1 MAHIQLLKRL
11 HDSMCLKPKPKQIRR
26 WEELLHGNDVIGVFP
41 AEFKK
46 SFAVQLLPVH
56 FIDSLSWLHQYR
68 VGSVSSQSNHRRIH
82 STVETDWKREILR

>member
-46 SFAVQLLPVH
+46 SFAFQLLP
-56 FIDSLSWLHQYR
+56 FILSPR
-68 VGSVSSQSNHRRIH
+68 CPGSINIVLVVCRLNPIIGEFILQLKRIGK
-82 STVETDWKREILR
+82 ERF